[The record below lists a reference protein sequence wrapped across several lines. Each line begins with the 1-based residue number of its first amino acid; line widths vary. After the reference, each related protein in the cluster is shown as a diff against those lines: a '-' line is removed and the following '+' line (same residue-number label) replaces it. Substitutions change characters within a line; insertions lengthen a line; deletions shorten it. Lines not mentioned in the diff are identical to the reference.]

1 MIPPQANQRR
11 QHNATRKTAKAE
23 LKKVTRPGLTKAAE
37 TTAGA
42 PASAGEPAD
51 KPGISS
57 ASAADGVSG
66 GAACPAA
73 DRSAVLPERP
83 AVVLLPLA
91 VFVCVILLL
100 MVLSYIACGTPM
112 VRVARPSVRMSRTA

>member
-1 MIPPQANQRR
+1 M
-11 QHNATRKTAKAE
+11 
-23 LKKVTRPGLTKAAE
+23 RPGLTKAAD
-37 TTAGA
+37 TAAGA
-42 PASAGEPAD
+42 PASAGSAD

-57 ASAADGVSG
+57 ASAADGVSGG

-83 AVVLLPLA
+83 AAVLLPLA

-100 MVLSYIACGTPM
+100 MVLHRLRHADGQGRQT
-112 VRVARPSVRMSRTA
+112 VGQDVADGVAESEAGCPHIGVIGI